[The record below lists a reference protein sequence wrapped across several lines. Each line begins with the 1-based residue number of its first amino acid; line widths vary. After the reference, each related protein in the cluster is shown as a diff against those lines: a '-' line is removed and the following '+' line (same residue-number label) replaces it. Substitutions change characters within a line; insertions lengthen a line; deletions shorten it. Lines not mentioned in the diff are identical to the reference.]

1 MLAPLRPSS
10 NNFNIS
16 HFFSVDIYSL
26 LFTLRSYWSFV
37 WWVSFYWNLDIL
49 DIVLCG
55 TAVFVCVSATTLAVE
70 GEGTA
75 LLLPDWGKCSYSPLD
90 FCWHL
95 RLSASHYSL
104 LLCRGLAC
112 CFPTSS
118 LLVPSLAESRV
129 STSFLFFIWPP
140 LTACCREV
148 TSLLTVGQW
157 WSLNSPLG
165 FLWYHPSS
173 EREKHLITA
182 RWTWKS
188 CLHTRPSPNT
198 SLWGDCGN

>member
-1 MLAPLRPSS
+1 MMAPLRPSS

-16 HFFSVDIYSL
+16 HFLVLTSIVFFSRWDLTGPLYDE
-26 LFTLRSYWSFV
+26 
-37 WWVSFYWNLDIL
+37 WVFIGIWTFWIL
-49 DIVLCG
+49 CYG
-55 TAVFVCVSATTLAVE
+55 TALFVCVSATTLAVE
-70 GEGTA
+70 GGGTA
-75 LLLPDWGKCSYSPLD
+75 LLLPDWGKCSYSPLE

-95 RLSASHYSL
+95 RLSAAHYSL

-112 CFPTSS
+112 CFPSGS
-118 LLVPSLAESRV
+118 LLIPSLAESRV
-129 STSFLFFIWPP
+129 STSFLFFILPP
-140 LTACCREV
+140 LTARCREV

-173 EREKHLITA
+173 EREKHLVTA

-188 CLHTRPSPNT
+188 WLHTRPSPNM